1 MLKSK
6 QEDTEVAFLKN
17 GLKKSTKVYLVT
29 LEFNTL
35 KVNKAFS

>member
-17 GLKKSTKVYLVT
+17 GSKIYKVYLVT